1 MGEEFVKQG
10 VVIICGVIHQTVEAA
25 SAVGLVAVAMVAAAG
40 EVEAMVMEVAA
51 VVMEEVG
58 SPEDGREVG

>member
-1 MGEEFVKQG
+1 MGM
-10 VVIICGVIHQTVEAA
+10 
-25 SAVGLVAVAMVAAAG
+25 VAVAMVAAAG